1 MATLKEWHARS
12 LQEKWAMPHFN
23 FSNLEQFHAL
33 TEAAR
38 EAKAPLVVGLSEGER
53 DAVGLAEAVALVAV
67 ARADGYPIFL
77 NADHSRSPET
87 ARKAVDAGF
96 DSVHID
102 LSKEPYEDNI
112 AGTKEVVEY
121 AKAKNPGIEVEGEL
135 GYLATESSKVYKEEV
150 VIPED
155 SYTKPEQAVEY
166 VAKTGVDRFASAI
179 GNLHGIAANEPKLRF
194 ELVEELRRVL
204 PANLTLVLHG
214 GSGIAEG
221 DFKKVI
227 ALGFNNAH
235 VNTELR
241 VAYTKALR
249 AALAENPEE
258 TAPYKYVE
266 SAKEATK
273 AVALENIRLFGA
285 EGKAV

>member
-12 LQEKWAMPHFN
+12 LEEKWAMPHFN

-33 TEAAR
+33 VEAAR
-38 EAKAPLVVGLSEGER
+38 EVKAPVVLGLSEGER
-53 DAVGLAEAVALVAV
+53 DAVGLAEAVALTAS
-67 ARADGYPIFL
+67 ARVDGYPIFL

-87 ARKAVDAGF
+87 AKAAVDAGF

-102 LSKEPYEDNI
+102 LSKESYEDNI

-121 AKAKNPGIEVEGEL
+121 AKSKNESIEVEGEL
-135 GYLATESSKVYKEEV
+135 GYLATEASKVYEEVV

-166 VAKTGVDRFASAI
+166 VRSTGIDRFASAI
-179 GNLHGIAANEPKLRF
+179 GNLHGISANEPKLHF
-194 ELVEELRRVL
+194 ELVKELRRVL
-204 PANLTLVLHG
+204 PANLTFVLHG
-214 GSGIAEG
+214 GSGITDE
-221 DFKKVI
+221 DFKKVV

-241 VAYTKALR
+241 VAYTDALR
-249 AALAENPEE
+249 RALAESPDE
-258 TAPYKYVE
+258 TTPYKYVE
-266 SAKEATK
+266 GAKKAT
-273 AVALENIRLFGA
+273 ADVAIHHIELFGA
-285 EGKAV
+285 QGRV